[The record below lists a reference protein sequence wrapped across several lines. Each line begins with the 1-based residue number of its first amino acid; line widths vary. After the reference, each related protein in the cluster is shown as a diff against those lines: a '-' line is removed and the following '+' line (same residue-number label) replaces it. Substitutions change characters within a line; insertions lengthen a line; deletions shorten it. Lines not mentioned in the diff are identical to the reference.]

1 MTVIPGLSQP
11 LKTIGKRVDEWNE
24 GDDGLRVDV
33 REGVCAKPWE
43 APFERFSAKLT
54 ADEGDASVA
63 LLSSGRLFA

>member
-43 APFERFSAKLT
+43 VDLKAQLPKSPPK
-54 ADEGDASVA
+54 
-63 LLSSGRLFA
+63 